1 LHSTYRKSRALS
13 PITTAHSLYVSAY
26 LLRQFGVAVCLLF
39 VSCVALA
46 DSPTLMR
53 YPNIHGNE
61 VVFEAH
67 GNLWLAN
74 VSGGVAKQLTRGPA
88 NDMMPRFSPDGK
100 WIAFSRSTRFTED
113 VYVVSVYGGEPRRL
127 TFDSS
132 KPGGPGPT
140 FTPEDNL
147 VVTWTPDSQ
156 SIVFL
161 SRRDAFNWS
170 DLRLYEVG
178 ITGGLPRPMSV
189 GHAGLASF
197 GPDGHTIAY
206 SQVLSEFQSRKR
218 YEGGLAP
225 DIFTFNLLTRNKV
238 RITNWR
244 GTDTAPMWTGN
255 MIYFLSDRDRNRR
268 LNLWAFNQKT
278 KRTREVTHFTDYDI
292 DIPSLGDQTISFQQG
307 GHLLRLSLPDETLYE
322 MPIEV
327 PDDGART
334 APHEATVAG
343 LIRGTDENGPE
354 YTLSPDGHDAM
365 FSARGDLFRVSR
377 LTGATEQ
384 LTHTSDAD
392 EDQPAYS
399 PDGAR
404 LAYTSDI
411 SGEQQIWLHD
421 FAGGTDRMLTHFATG
436 YRYKPVWSAD
446 GRILAV
452 ADSNNSLWLISTVTG
467 KAHKVAQD
475 ISSGIHDAAFSSD
488 THWLAYSTMRS
499 TGLRCLH
506 LFDIETGRD
515 NKISSSM
522 NSDFRPSFSEDG
534 KHLLFLSR
542 RRELIVSAENESD
555 FASTK
560 ATGIYV
566 ATLYPRTSVAFSKAA
581 IAAESGKGPTGNSSV
596 DAAGISDSTAALPGV
611 AAGVTSIAVR
621 GSRLFY
627 QTATS
632 DTFGEGLPNDHSTLH
647 VFNLSARSD
656 KQIVDDLDS
665 FCVSADGGTILY
677 ETGNSWHVL
686 TTEGAETKR
695 QELTVGGLTSS
706 ITPRK
711 EWTEMF
717 NKAWRL
723 ERDLFFDPKMEGND
737 WKSIHDSYAKLLPFV
752 GSRDD
757 LNYLIGQMQGEL
769 ASSHMFAF
777 GGDDNGPDTPR
788 ASLLGVDFALDPTNG
803 HYRLAKIY
811 RGDASRPA
819 YRGPL
824 GDPSLN
830 VAEGV
835 YLLAVNG
842 HELKA
847 PENPYAALVGVD
859 GVVTLTIAHSLSGKH
874 RVITVTPVHSEA
886 NLRKLDW
893 IQTNR
898 TIVEHLSGGRIGYLY
913 LSDFYDT
920 GMQEFM
926 QQFFAQQNKL
936 GLLID
941 VRWNAGGHTSQW
953 VLQHLRR
960 RVQGEFLSREGG
972 TENLEA
978 MIPGP
983 KAVIMNAFTASDGDQ
998 FVYFF
1003 RKEGLG
1009 KLVGERTWGGV
1020 RGMGDDPDLLDGGRI
1035 TVPHNALYDAS
1046 GHPIIENYGV
1056 DPDVP
1061 FEEGIQED
1069 RLLRKGTSTL
1079 IHQLN
1084 ARRMPVLSQHHVK
1097 AYPAKGTPR
1106 SRE

>member
-1 LHSTYRKSRALS
+1 
-13 PITTAHSLYVSAY
+13 
-26 LLRQFGVAVCLLF
+26 
-39 VSCVALA
+39 
-46 DSPTLMR
+46 MR
-53 YPNIHGNE
+53 YPNIHGAE

-74 VSGGVAKQLTRGPA
+74 VSGGVAKQLTRGAA
-88 NDMMPRFSPDGK
+88 NDLMPRFSPDGK

-113 VYVVSVYGGEPRRL
+113 VYVVSVSGGEPRRL

-161 SRRDAFNWS
+161 SRRAAFNWS
-170 DLRLYEVG
+170 DLRLYEVAA
-178 ITGGLPRPMSV
+178 TGGLPRPMAV

-197 GPDGHTIAY
+197 GPDGNSIAY

-225 DIFTFNLLTRNKV
+225 DIFTFNLVTRNKV

-244 GTDTAPMWTGN
+244 GTDTSPMWTGN
-255 MIYFLSDRDRNRR
+255 KIYFLSDRDKDRR
-268 LNLWAFNQKT
+268 MNLWVFNQKT

-307 GHLLRLSLPDETLYE
+307 GHLFRLSLPDEALSE
-322 MPIEV
+322 IQIEV

-334 APHEATVAG
+334 APHETTVAG
-343 LIRGTDENGPE
+343 LVRGTDENGPE
-354 YTLSPDGHDAM
+354 YTLSPDGHDAI
-365 FSARGDLFRVSR
+365 FSARGDLFRVSG
-377 LTGATEQ
+377 LTGVTEH
-384 LTHTSDAD
+384 LTRTSNAD

-399 PDGAR
+399 PDGSI

-411 SGEQQIWLHD
+411 SGEQQMWLHY
-421 FAGGTDRMLTHFATG
+421 FAGGADRMLTHFVAG
-436 YRYKPVWSAD
+436 YRYKPVWSTD
-446 GRILAV
+446 GRILAI
-452 ADSNNSLWLISTVTG
+452 ADSNNSLWLISAATG
-467 KAHKVAQD
+467 KTREVAHD
-475 ISSGIHDAAFSSD
+475 ISSVIHDAAFSAD

-515 NKISSSM
+515 ISISSPM
-522 NSDFRPSFSEDG
+522 NSDFMPSFSEDG
-534 KHLLFLSR
+534 KYLLFLSR
-542 RRELIVSAENESD
+542 RRNLIVSAENELD

-566 ATLYPRTSVAFSKAA
+566 ATLDARTTVPFAKAA
-581 IAAESGKGPTGNSSV
+581 ISTTSRKGTTGSFSI
-596 DAAGISDSTAALPGV
+596 DLAGISDRTVALPGV
-611 AAGVTSIAVR
+611 VAGVNSVAVR
-621 GSRLFY
+621 GSRVFY
-627 QTATS
+627 QTATT
-632 DTFGEGLPNDHSTLH
+632 DTFGEGLPGDHSTLQ
-647 VFNLSARSD
+647 VFNLSDRSE
-656 KQIVDDLDS
+656 KRIVDDLDS
-665 FCVSADGGTILY
+665 FCVSADGNTILY
-677 ETGNSWHVL
+677 EADHAWHL
-686 TTEGAETKR
+686 LSTEGTQAKER
-695 QELTVGGLTSS
+695 ELNVGGLTSN
-706 ITPRK
+706 IVPRQ

-723 ERDLFFDPKMEGND
+723 ERDLFFDPKMEGKN
-737 WKSIHDSYAKLLPFV
+737 WKSIRDSYAKLLPFV

-777 GGDDNGPDTPR
+777 GGDDNGPDVAR
-788 ASLLGVDFALDPTNG
+788 AALLGVDFALDPTND

-811 RGDASRPA
+811 RGDASRPED
-819 YRGPL
+819 RGPL
-824 GDPSLN
+824 GDPGLN
-830 VAEGV
+830 VTEGA

-847 PENPYAALVGVD
+847 PENPYAALIGLKGPVA
-859 GVVTLTIAHSLSGKH
+859 LTIAQSLSGES
-874 RVITVTPVHSEA
+874 RVITVNPVRSEA

-893 IQTNR
+893 ITTNR
-898 TIVEHLSGGRIGYLY
+898 TIVERLSGGRIGYLY

-926 QQFFAQQNKL
+926 QQFFAQKDKL

-953 VLQHLRR
+953 VIEHLRR
-960 RVQGEFLSREGG
+960 KAQGGFLSREGG
-972 TENLEA
+972 RESLEA

-1003 RKEGLG
+1003 RKDGLG
-1009 KLVGERTWGGV
+1009 KLIGERTWGGV
-1020 RGMGDDPDLLDGGRI
+1020 RGVGDDPDLLDGGRI
-1035 TVPHNALYDAS
+1035 TVPHNALYDTN
-1046 GHPIIENYGV
+1046 GRWIIENHGV

-1061 FEEGIQED
+1061 MEEGIQPE
-1069 RLLRKGTSTL
+1069 RLLRKGTSIL
-1079 IHQLN
+1079 LHQLDT
-1084 ARRMPVLSQHHVK
+1084 RRMPVLSPHRVS
-1097 AYPAKGTPR
+1097 AYPTKGTPS
-1106 SRE
+1106 SRK